1 MLSSRPHQWQC
12 NPQRKSQPSTS
23 RQPKSLK
30 KRYPLPENCP
40 PLKTLQHSP
49 ARLRPCHRNR
59 DTPRKDSGCLC
70 QTRNPD
76 GRTHETQAAVF
87 SAGTAQDAGR
97 DKTRHESTQR
107 HASTDRQA
115 HDDPGKAGA
124 PGCEAQS
131 AEGTQRDDLNPV
143 RFRITMKKSIL
154 EIYALAVCFFSVIC
168 LMFSAGFAAY
178 AVVRIAKPNFTMN
191 DWQHQRYQSN
201 DAFWAAESSSAR
213 ITRKDE
219 PKQPRPSEA
228 ELSRRRQQGFSAALK
243 EERRGGAQTLVK
255 SLIIT
260 LIDIAVFSVHWRIAR
275 RSVGM
280 Q

>member
-1 MLSSRPHQWQC
+1 
-12 NPQRKSQPSTS
+12 
-23 RQPKSLK
+23 
-30 KRYPLPENCP
+30 
-40 PLKTLQHSP
+40 
-49 ARLRPCHRNR
+49 
-59 DTPRKDSGCLC
+59 
-70 QTRNPD
+70 
-76 GRTHETQAAVF
+76 
-87 SAGTAQDAGR
+87 
-97 DKTRHESTQR
+97 
-107 HASTDRQA
+107 
-115 HDDPGKAGA
+115 
-124 PGCEAQS
+124 
-131 AEGTQRDDLNPV
+131 
-143 RFRITMKKSIL
+143 MKKSIL